1 MGVYHNI
8 TVPSLFCD
16 ISFDTTPGVSGTVL
30 SSAIVS
36 DCISS
41 LITSVLKNF
50 EVPPV
55 GLSGVVITFSLYIA
69 PSPEPHN
76 LNKKFFPAIVPGL
89 STLPSI

>member
-1 MGVYHNI
+1 M
-8 TVPSLFCD
+8 
-16 ISFDTTPGVSGTVL
+16 L

-41 LITSVLKNF
+41 RITSVLKNLD
-50 EVPPV
+50 VLAL